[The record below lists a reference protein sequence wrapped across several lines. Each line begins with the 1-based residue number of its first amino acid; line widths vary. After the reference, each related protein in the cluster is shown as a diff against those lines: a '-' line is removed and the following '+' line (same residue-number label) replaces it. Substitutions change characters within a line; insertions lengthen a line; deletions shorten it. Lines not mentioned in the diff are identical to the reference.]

1 MNVAVLANPMVLR
14 WQETALERVTSL
26 SGVSVER
33 VVVDAS
39 VREESSQL
47 NAGASVINQ
56 GRSVSA
62 KDLSLFVDVLR
73 ESGLKSFIYADRKLG
88 WTAFGEGATL
98 KHLRS
103 TDVTQVDCLA
113 DATHHEVEPVSA
125 GGAWNTLPDDVTDAV
140 AGDCSVVIRFGF
152 GLLRG
157 RILTEPEHGVLSTHG
172 SDIREYR
179 GMGPKISF
187 MQEDDEVSVTLQ
199 RLTEDIDGGQIV
211 DIASRELPP
220 HPTLD
225 EVLAT
230 VHELQSEIYAT
241 GIEKLQRDEFEP
253 WEPDELG
260 TYYSHDNQ
268 ERRVGFVARLLLKN
282 NWHRVRKRLAGRED
296 IDADATPSQG

>member
-14 WQETALERVTSL
+14 WQEAALENVASL
-26 SGVSVER
+26 SGVSIEH

-62 KDLSLFVDVLR
+62 ADLSLFVDVLR
-73 ESGLKSFIYADRKLG
+73 DSGLKSFIYADRKLG
-88 WTAFGEGATL
+88 WTVFGEGATL
-98 KHLRS
+98 THLQS
-103 TDVTQVDCLA
+103 TDVREVDCLS
-113 DATHHEVEPVSA
+113 DAVHHEVEPVSA
-125 GGAWNTLPDDVTDAV
+125 GGAWNTLPDDVTDTV
-140 AGDCSVVIRFGF
+140 ADDCSAVIRFGF
-152 GLLRG
+152 GLLKG
-157 RILTEPEHGVLSTHG
+157 RILTEPEYGVLSTHG

-179 GMGPKISF
+179 GMGPKITF
-187 MQEDDEVSVTLQ
+187 MRGDDEVSVTLQ

-225 EVLAT
+225 ELLAT

-241 GIEKLQRDEFEP
+241 GIEKLRRDDFEP

-296 IDADATPSQG
+296 IEVDVTPSQG